1 MTKAIM
7 IPWDDTQPVIDVELR
22 DDPFEQMEGLIFG
35 PVNKGE
41 TSRTLGSASMK
52 RGVQCFHDDEGM
64 WNQPFNV
71 NVRAMKLWA
80 HLTGRKLSDFAQPLW
95 GNFVVYGYDE
105 AGESTDVPAE
115 VLNFFAE
122 EGVTNA

>member
-7 IPWDDTQPVIDVELR
+7 IPWDDTQPVIDVELK

-35 PVNKGE
+35 PVNKSA
-41 TSRTLGSASMK
+41 TSRVLGSSSIK
-52 RGVQCFHDDEGM
+52 RGVQSWHDDEGQ

-80 HLTGRKLSDFAQPLW
+80 HLTGRKLSDFRQPLW
-95 GNFVVYGYDE
+95 GNFVIYGYDE
-105 AGESTDVPAE
+105 EGESIDVPAE
-115 VLNFFAE
+115 VLDFFAE

>member
-7 IPWDDTQPVIDVELR
+7 IPWDDNEPIIEVNLK

-35 PVNKGE
+35 PVSKGA
-41 TSRTLGSASMK
+41 TQRTLGSATMG

-64 WNQPFNV
+64 FNSPFDV

-80 HLTGRKLSDFAQPLW
+80 HVSGRKLSDFRQPLW

-105 AGESTDVPAE
+105 AGESTDVPAI
-115 VLNFFAE
+115 VTDFFSE
-122 EGVTNA
+122 EGVVGA